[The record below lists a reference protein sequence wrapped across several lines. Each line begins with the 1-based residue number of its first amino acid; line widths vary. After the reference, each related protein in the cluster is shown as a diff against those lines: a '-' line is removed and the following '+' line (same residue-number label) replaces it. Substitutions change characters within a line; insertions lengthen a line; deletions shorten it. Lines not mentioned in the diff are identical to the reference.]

1 MAIDKTAEY
10 AVENDEFANLDT
22 PITDRPAQSTST
34 AIQTGWGAASTNT
47 SSSGMEF
54 PKEFKFVDGEFQIVK
69 FLDEEGPFAVYKQHF
84 LTQVTT
90 GRRSYVS
97 TGPND
102 PLITKL
108 GSKPEEKRAFSIAN
122 LSAAGGP
129 QRQMLIASPRLFKS
143 LHAAHFSPQG
153 PLTKNYWAI
162 SRSGKMAAT
171 VYHLNAIKTRDLAED
186 WGITDIN
193 AIEAAVAA
201 MKPFTRADIKEHT
214 VEELEAVANSL
225 L

>member
-47 SSSGMEF
+47 SSKMEF

-84 LTQVTT
+84 LSQVTT

-108 GSKPEEKRAFSIAN
+108 GSEPEEKRAFSIAN

-162 SRSGKMAAT
+162 SRSGKMNAT
-171 VYHLNAIKTRDLAED
+171 VYHLNAIKPRDLAED

-193 AIEAAVAA
+193 AIEAAVLA
-201 MKPFTRADIKEHT
+201 MKPFTRDDIKQHT
-214 VEELEAVANSL
+214 VEELEAVAKSL